1 MSKYEPE
8 TTLQAPIFLEN
19 DFEEDDDG
27 ISYVISS
34 VFIGDEE
41 DPQKE
46 KPNDDARW
54 YGEEESQKEIMLIGV
69 VLIYAS
75 AFDVNSCDVLVCS
88 ENSFYNLESCEGQ
101 VKEDLGLMLNGMQRY
116 ARYKRYLMQGSN

>member
-19 DFEEDDDG
+19 DFEVDDDG
-27 ISYVISS
+27 IFYVISS
-34 VFIGDEE
+34 VFIG
-41 DPQKE
+41 
-46 KPNDDARW
+46 
-54 YGEEESQKEIMLIGV
+54 EEESEKEIMWIGV
-69 VLIYAS
+69 VLICAS